1 MTLKITHKHAT
12 TTGTL
17 PTASDIDVGELAINA
32 ADAELYTKDT
42 SGEIKR
48 FAAVGKALYDSSGT
62 LIDPKIPTGVFYRT
76 SEYHE
81 GLSLGGACYKVCAS
95 NSASDMGR
103 TFYTYVDHVLPT
115 GQVLKLIPDELNS
128 VKASQCGVK
137 YSNPLDGGSDDTA
150 KLQAAT
156 NFVFDV
162 SGSFTSSGDVDQPKG
177 SVVYIEGTIFITD
190 TIFSR
195 SGRVTFI
202 GTNWRS
208 TGFRWAGAESTQ
220 PMFNMGYASTG
231 GFRDVGIVANSSAGN
246 RAAYCVASDFTDLG
260 FEFTR
265 VYLGGA
271 RYDLFL
277 LFKSFAL
284 QVQNAGSGYAN
295 GSRLAT
301 TGGAG
306 SGMLVEIGVNS
317 SGNVTTAK
325 LSHIG
330 DFKYSPALDSNSLN
344 DGTTVTDYLLNDV
357 ITVQGGNGDATLKLI
372 TVPRDN
378 AITNLTFQNCFLAI
392 ASDQNGYV
400 VKCEAGAGGKR
411 PINFAS
417 CTVIANN
424 ADSSKA
430 GGLLNAT
437 AATNNGFAVNVH
449 SCRIEY
455 QKENSIYEST
465 NFALVNVDCDSTS
478 ASTRTSIKLS
488 GCVGFISD
496 IGFQDAYIARG
507 TKSGSISLTYDGNL
521 SGFGGIYY
529 SDVSEDFAPKLAST
543 ASVSNAGG
551 LYNYVQFGKSS
562 LISADYATRTT
573 SNDGWWIDR
582 GDLVLTSDGEGDYLT
597 PGIEDDSIYSF
608 SSTGFQSVG
617 KANGLVNTTNLTAF
631 RVDGSEDENFGAIR
645 LRPRLAIRIIGGGA
659 NGADLDTH
667 IVSIT
672 NGSATVATSIV
683 IADTL
688 LSTVIDASI
697 QPIGAPL
704 RQGWFSPRSTLPS
717 APAATTGQPLWS
729 QDLQA
734 QAYYVQRD
742 VNVNTGV
749 EYAINKW
756 VWGPTRSVTT
766 AERNNIDYSNN
777 FKAFVGSCVFDTDLG
792 KPVWWNKTK
801 WVDATGADAD

>member
-1 MTLKITHKHAT
+1 
-12 TTGTL
+12 
-17 PTASDIDVGELAINA
+17 
-32 ADAELYTKDT
+32 
-42 SGEIKR
+42 
-48 FAAVGKALYDSSGT
+48 
-62 LIDPKIPTGVFYRT
+62 
-76 SEYHE
+76 
-81 GLSLGGACYKVCAS
+81 
-95 NSASDMGR
+95 
-103 TFYTYVDHVLPT
+103 
-115 GQVLKLIPDELNS
+115 
-128 VKASQCGVK
+128 
-137 YSNPLDGGSDDTA
+137 
-150 KLQAAT
+150 
-156 NFVFDV
+156 
-162 SGSFTSSGDVDQPKG
+162 
-177 SVVYIEGTIFITD
+177 
-190 TIFSR
+190 
-195 SGRVTFI
+195 
-202 GTNWRS
+202 
-208 TGFRWAGAESTQ
+208 
-220 PMFNMGYASTG
+220 
-231 GFRDVGIVANSSAGN
+231 
-246 RAAYCVASDFTDLG
+246 
-260 FEFTR
+260 
-265 VYLGGA
+265 
-271 RYDLFL
+271 
-277 LFKSFAL
+277 
-284 QVQNAGSGYAN
+284 
-295 GSRLAT
+295 
-301 TGGAG
+301 
-306 SGMLVEIGVNS
+306 MLVEIGVNS

-551 LYNYVQFGKSS
+551 LFNDVQFGKSS